1 MTNDHDTPRATP
13 WPDDVD
19 LVEVRLRIPRE
30 VVKALDALVAR
41 IPYDDADRELAAALA
56 LTWGLQAAHRAAD
69 DMDATRLALGSLT
82 RGET

>member
-1 MTNDHDTPRATP
+1 MPNDHDAPRATP

-19 LVEVRLRIPRE
+19 LVKVRLRIPRE
-30 VVKALDALVAR
+30 LLDALDALVER
-41 IPYDDADRELAAALA
+41 IPYDDADRELALVLA
-56 LTWGLQAAHRAAD
+56 LTFGLQAAHRAAD